1 MAEPDAPLTPGDWAL
16 ALGLLDEALQQ
27 PLDQRTA
34 WLGQRLAGS
43 APAVAA
49 QARRLLAQRQSLD
62 AAGFLDAGPG
72 WTGPGHPAATSTA
85 SAPERVGPYRLLQPL
100 GEGGMGSVWLAERD
114 DGQLAR
120 RVAIKLPHAGPGQA
134 TLAARLLRERDALV
148 ALEHPHIA
156 RLYDVLPGP
165 HGLPALVLEHVPGLP
180 IDRHCAEHALGLPER
195 LRLFEQALAAVHYAH
210 GRLVLHR
217 DLKPSNILVT
227 PAGEVKLL
235 DFGIAALLGDDGAAP
250 ATGALTRE
258 GGRPMSLPYASP
270 EQVTAHPLGTASD
283 VYALGVLLYEL
294 VTGCSPYQPARATPA
309 ALEQA
314 IVEQDPAP
322 PSSRWAGADRA
333 RAEAFGGAQP
343 WQLQRALRGDL
354 DAIVLHALRKRPQD
368 RYPGAE
374 WLALDLRRWRAHEP
388 VAARR
393 PDAAYR
399 LGRFLRRHAVAAAA
413 SAAVAAALVAG
424 TGVAAWQAH
433 IAQEEARRAED
444 IKAFLVGLFEAG
456 GIDRVD
462 ALRKQ
467 RQTLGA
473 LLEQSAGELQQGL
486 AGQPGLR
493 TELQGLVGRLLNDLA
508 LTDSALAL
516 RRTRLAQMEA
526 AQAPAHQRG
535 EALRELA
542 ETQAQR
548 GEDAGARRT
557 LEQAV
562 ALLAS
567 HQDTPSQTQRW
578 AAEAALAEMDLFQAR
593 TDVAGARLEPAAAA
607 LASLAPQSHA
617 LADAWSTLALLRH
630 EQSRH
635 AEALALQ
642 HQAFALKQRL
652 LAGEP
657 GRLARERYRHAARLW
672 QPLGDLAAAEPELVA
687 AWQAMR
693 DAVGDTH
700 RHAAVVEQQLGLL
713 LLYRGDDATALARLT
728 HAREVLERDP
738 LGQDP
743 ADAVWS
749 RLYEVEAHLQTGRFD
764 LAEPALAEARR
775 RAESQAAGDVPL
787 ALYAALQ
794 QAELWTHQG
803 RFEQALALLAPWRQ
817 RLAGPADEPANPDT
831 LDLMRREAE
840 VHQAAGRPAQAL
852 ALLDDMQRR
861 GAPGPWQG
869 HADALRASVLLDLGQ
884 AQQALPLAQA
894 AFDAQQAIPPNRR
907 LLHPHVAALHRL
919 ARTWTALGQPER
931 AWPLFEQ
938 ALALFRAPT
947 STDQLYRASLQ
958 THAALALAQLGRHGE
973 ARRLLAEAEPVLKR
987 QPLLGPAWWRAAK
1000 EARAALAMPP
1010 SKAPRTSG

>member
-1 MAEPDAPLTPGDWAL
+1 MADPETRLSPDDWAL
-16 ALGLLDEALQQ
+16 ALSLLDEALQQ
-27 PLDQRTA
+27 PADQRSA
-34 WLGQRLAGS
+34 WLGQQLAGTTS
-43 APAVAA
+43 AVAA

-72 WTGPGHPAATSTA
+72 WSGTGSADAGPGLPD
-85 SAPERVGPYRLLQPL
+85 RIGPYRLLQPL
-100 GEGGMGSVWLAERD
+100 GEGGMGTVWLAERD
-114 DGQLAR
+114 DGQMMR
-120 RVAIKLPHAGPGQA
+120 RVAVKLPHAGPGQGA
-134 TLAARLLRERDALV
+134 LAARLLRERDALV

-156 RLYDVLPGP
+156 RLYDVLSGP
-165 HGLPALVLEHVPGLP
+165 HATPALVLEHVPGLP
-180 IDRHCAEHALGLPER
+180 IDRHCAEHALGLPQR
-195 LRLFEQALAAVHYAH
+195 LRLFEQVLAAVQYAH
-210 GRLVLHR
+210 ERLVLHR

-235 DFGIAALLGDDGAAP
+235 DFGIAALLGDDGAAH
-250 ATGALTRE
+250 ATGVLTRE

-270 EQVTAHPLGTASD
+270 EQVTAQPLGTASD

-309 ALEQA
+309 GLEQA

-322 PSSRWAGADRA
+322 PSSRWTGSDGA
-333 RAEAFGGAQP
+333 RAEAFGGARPQ
-343 WQLQRALRGDL
+343 QLQQALRGDL

-368 RYPGAE
+368 RYPGAG
-374 WLALDLRRWRAHEP
+374 WLALDLRRWQAHEP

-393 PDAAYR
+393 PDTAYR
-399 LGRFLRRHAVAAAA
+399 LGRFLRRHAVAAMA
-413 SAAVAAALVAG
+413 SATVAVALVAG
-424 TGVAAWQAH
+424 AGVAVWQAR
-433 IAQEEARRAED
+433 IAREEARRAED
-444 IKAFLVGLFEAG
+444 IKAFLIDLFEAG
-456 GIDRVD
+456 GIDRAD
-462 ALRKQ
+462 AVRKQ
-467 RQTLGA
+467 RQTLGD
-473 LLEQSAGELQQGL
+473 LLEQSADALQQQGL
-486 AGQPGLR
+486 ASQPGLR
-493 TELQGLVGRLLNDLA
+493 TELQGVVGRLLNDLA

-516 RRTRLAQMEA
+516 RRTRLAQLEA
-526 AQAPAHQRG
+526 AQAPPHQRG

-542 ETQAQR
+542 ATQAQR
-548 GEDAGARRT
+548 GDDADARRT

-562 ALLAS
+562 TVLAP
-567 HQDTPSQTQRW
+567 HADEAAQTQRW

-593 TDVAGARLEPAAAA
+593 TDAAGARLEPAVAA
-607 LASLAPQSHA
+607 LAALAPQSHA
-617 LADAWSTLALLRH
+617 LAEAWSTLALLRH
-630 EQSRH
+630 EQSRP

-652 LAGEP
+652 LAGQP
-657 GRLARERYRHAARLW
+657 GRLARERFRHATRLW

-693 DAVGDTH
+693 DAVGDAH
-700 RHAAVVEQQLGLL
+700 RHSAVVEQQLGLL

-764 LAEPALAEARR
+764 LAEPTLAEARR
-775 RAESQAAGDVPL
+775 RAETQAAGDVPL

-803 RFEQALALLAPWRQ
+803 RFEQALALLAAWRP
-817 RLAGPADEPANPDT
+817 RLAGPADEAANPDT

-840 VHQAAGRPAQAL
+840 LHQAAGRPAQAL
-852 ALLDDMQRR
+852 ALLDEMQRR
-861 GAPGPWQG
+861 GAPGPWQA
-869 HADALRASVLLDLGQ
+869 HADALRASVLLDMGL
-884 AQQALPLAQA
+884 ATEALPLAQA
-894 AFDAQQAIPPNRR
+894 AHDAQQATPPGRR
-907 LLHPHVAALHRL
+907 LLHPQVAALHRL
-919 ARTWTALGQPER
+919 ARTWTALGQPAR

-938 ALALFRAPT
+938 ALALFREPAPA
-947 STDQLYRASLQ
+947 DHVYRASLQ
-958 THAALALAQLGRHGE
+958 THAALALAQLGRRGE
-973 ARRLLAEAEPVLKR
+973 ARRLLDEAEPVLKR

-1010 SKAPRTSG
+1010 GNAPRTSG